1 MLSTS
6 AQEELVDKGFETAAQ
21 TALRTGAVSY
31 HQLANQY
38 PDEPT
43 QVALVTALR
52 SRGLKSATAVP
63 LRVQGRIVGALT
75 CYSATSSPLSSSDLS
90 LLTTIADQVAVAVE
104 NARLYMRS
112 RDVATLEERQRLA
125 RELHDSVS
133 QALYG
138 IALGARTART
148 LLDRDAARA
157 AEPLEYVLAQA
168 EAGLAEMRAL
178 IFELRPDALEKEGLV
193 AALTKQA
200 ESLRVRHGIAVKAH
214 LSNEPDVPFETKEAL
229 YRIAQEAMHNT
240 VKHARARAVDLSLT
254 WDAEDVVLEVRDDG
268 TGFDPA
274 RGFPG
279 HLGLQTMK
287 ERAMRLGG
295 TLQVESAPGS
305 GTRIAVQVPCCA
317 GDEPA
322 VHPPLPSDPGPP
334 PGATGENP
342 PTLPRMI
349 NSPLP
354 RKERGWG

>member
-1 MLSTS
+1 
-6 AQEELVDKGFETAAQ
+6 
-21 TALRTGAVSY
+21 
-31 HQLANQY
+31 
-38 PDEPT
+38 
-43 QVALVTALR
+43 
-52 SRGLKSATAVP
+52 
-63 LRVQGRIVGALT
+63 
-75 CYSATSSPLSSSDLS
+75 
-90 LLTTIADQVAVAVE
+90 AVAVE

-138 IALGARTART
+138 IALGAKTART

-200 ESLRVRHGIAVKAH
+200 ESLRVRHGIAVKAQ

-254 WDAEDVVLEVRDDG
+254 WDAEDVVLDVRDDG

-305 GTRIAVQVPCCA
+305 GTRISVQVPCCA
-317 GDEPA
+317 SDEPA
-322 VHPPLPSDPGPP
+322 ARPPHPLDPLPPP
-334 PGATGENP
+334 VGKGEKP
-342 PTLPRMI
+342 AEILRVQH
-349 NSPLP
+349 SPLP
-354 RKERGWG
+354 RRERGWG